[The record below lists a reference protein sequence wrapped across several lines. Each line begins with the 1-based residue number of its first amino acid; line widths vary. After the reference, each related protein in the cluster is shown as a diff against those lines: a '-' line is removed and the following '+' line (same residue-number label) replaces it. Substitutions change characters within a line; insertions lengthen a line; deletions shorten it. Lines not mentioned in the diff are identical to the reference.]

1 MKLIQKGYA
10 MKKQILTTPD
20 GESYP
25 ILTGSG
31 LLDNCGQEI
40 AAVVKPCRVMVVTD
54 TNVAPLYLER
64 TAKSLTDA
72 GFSVNTYIVSAGEES
87 KSVSV
92 FGELLESFAE
102 AKMTRTDLAVALGGG
117 VIGDLT
123 GFAAGCY
130 LRGIR
135 FAQIPTTLLSAV
147 DASVGGKTAVNLRHG
162 KNLAGQFHQPVSV
175 FCDVDTMQT
184 LTPHEMADGAAEAIK
199 TGILGDYE
207 LFEIYEKG
215 NPLFELENVI
225 SRAVAYKSKIV
236 TEDPEEHGVRK
247 LLNLGHT
254 PAHAIERLSNFDISH
269 GHAVAIGMAIMTRA
283 AVKRGY
289 LKNDD
294 AMRILHTIA
303 RNNLPIMCPYNAAEM
318 AKIAAIDK
326 KAAASEITVILPERI
341 GQCRMEKI
349 ANSDIEALFADGLE
363 GQA

>member
-1 MKLIQKGYA
+1 

-20 GESYP
+20 GETYP

-31 LLDNCGQEI
+31 LHDVCGTEI
-40 AAVVKPCRVMVVTD
+40 AAIVKPCRVMIVSD

-64 TAKSLTDA
+64 VKKSLDSA
-72 GFSVNTYIVSAGEES
+72 GFTVNTHVVSAGEES
-87 KSVSV
+87 KSVAM
-92 FGELLESFAE
+92 FGALLESFAE

-135 FAQIPTTLLSAV
+135 FVQMPTTLLSAV
-147 DASVGGKTAVNLRHG
+147 DASVGGKTAVNLAHG
-162 KNLAGQFHQPVSV
+162 KNLAGLFHQPIAVY
-175 FCDVDTMQT
+175 CDVHTLQT

-199 TGILGDYE
+199 TGILGDPE
-207 LFEIYEKG
+207 LFAIYESG
-215 NPLFELENVI
+215 DPTANPEEVI
-225 SRAVAYKSKIV
+225 SRAVAYKSRIV

-254 PAHAIERLSNFDISH
+254 PAHAIERLSDFKISH
-269 GHAVAIGMAIMTRA
+269 GHAVAIGMAMMSRA
-283 AVKRGY
+283 ARKRGI
-289 LKNDD
+289 LENDECTRILNAIAKND
-294 AMRILHTIA
+294 
-303 RNNLPIMCPYNAAEM
+303 LPVVCPYQAGEM

-326 KAAASEITVILPERI
+326 KAAAADITVILPERI
-341 GQCRMEKI
+341 GTCRMEKLPI
-349 ANSDIEALFADGLE
+349 SGLETLFADGLE